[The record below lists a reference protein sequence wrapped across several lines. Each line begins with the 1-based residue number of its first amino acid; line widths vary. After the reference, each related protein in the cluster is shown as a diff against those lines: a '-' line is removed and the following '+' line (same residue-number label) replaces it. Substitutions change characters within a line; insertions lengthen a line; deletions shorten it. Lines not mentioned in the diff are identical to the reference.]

1 MNDIQQKVD
10 NKEHYYY
17 YHALNLSK
25 MNTNM
30 IKPPLSISFVQYC
43 CEVFSSPHWIT
54 NHQITD
60 LSNDPIY

>member
-43 CEVFSSPHWIT
+43 CEVFSSLH
-54 NHQITD
+54 
-60 LSNDPIY
+60 